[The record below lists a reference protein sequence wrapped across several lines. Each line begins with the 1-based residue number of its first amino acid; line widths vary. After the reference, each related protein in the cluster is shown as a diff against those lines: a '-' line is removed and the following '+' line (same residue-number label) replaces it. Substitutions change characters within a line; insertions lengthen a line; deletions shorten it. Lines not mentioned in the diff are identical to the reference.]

1 MIFFSFSF
9 SSRFVTSSPRVK
21 LSWVL
26 IYLCRYYYNILWALV
41 HKYPTRCILYIPVV
55 AYRLHSALLH
65 SRCKGLS
72 RATVPQTECSSTI
85 PEFRVAGAYSSF
97 FSGWRGSQGGS
108 LVKVIQIHQK
118 WKSFCF
124 FTDGINTP
132 QTRDPW
138 HKNSTEQRVTDGTVA
153 VVGVFRLLLFL
164 CWFERLSEGKRPK
177 KVIREAS
184 ELPSLLCRIGGKGE
198 GRSN

>member
-1 MIFFSFSF
+1 MIQRSTYMHDLFFFFFFFFFFSFFIFSF
-9 SSRFVTSSPRVK
+9 CHVIPKSQVELSSYILVPVLLQHTVSSGT
-21 LSWVL
+21 
-26 IYLCRYYYNILWALV
+26 V

-118 WKSFCF
+118 
-124 FTDGINTP
+124 
-132 QTRDPW
+132 
-138 HKNSTEQRVTDGTVA
+138 
-153 VVGVFRLLLFL
+153 
-164 CWFERLSEGKRPK
+164 
-177 KVIREAS
+177 
-184 ELPSLLCRIGGKGE
+184 
-198 GRSN
+198 